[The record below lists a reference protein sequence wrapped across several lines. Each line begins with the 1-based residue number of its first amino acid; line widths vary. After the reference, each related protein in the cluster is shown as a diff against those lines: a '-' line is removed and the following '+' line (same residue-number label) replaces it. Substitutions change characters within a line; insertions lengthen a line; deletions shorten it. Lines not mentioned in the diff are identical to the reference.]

1 MPLCV
6 SKMKLWIMGYL
17 NTPEN
22 TLGILDR
29 KLLTVRMGIP
39 FFSSCM
45 RAMMSSIWERE
56 ESERDQLHSLTSGTI
71 TVITCF
77 IISLLFCVITL
88 NFCVIKHSV
97 VLTFTFTL
105 DSTDSKP
112 APQQRTHTHPSTLMT
127 YTHINIHNQHKDDFL
142 GVCSAV

>member
-45 RAMMSSIWERE
+45 RAMMSSI
-56 ESERDQLHSLTSGTI
+56 
-71 TVITCF
+71 
-77 IISLLFCVITL
+77 
-88 NFCVIKHSV
+88 
-97 VLTFTFTL
+97 
-105 DSTDSKP
+105 
-112 APQQRTHTHPSTLMT
+112 
-127 YTHINIHNQHKDDFL
+127 
-142 GVCSAV
+142 